1 MARNLAYLRIT
12 TCLMLVLKLRGPP
25 VTRYSDVFVF
35 CLADTIDDEENDDM
49 TIDDDENDNGNG
61 DDSLL
66 FSRDG
71 SKCLSCI
78 ASRVEVTSV

>member
-35 CLADTIDDEENDDM
+35 CLADTIDDEENDDI
-49 TIDDDENDNGNG
+49 TRDDDEMTT
-61 DDSLL
+61 
-66 FSRDG
+66 
-71 SKCLSCI
+71 
-78 ASRVEVTSV
+78 ATVTTTMIGMR